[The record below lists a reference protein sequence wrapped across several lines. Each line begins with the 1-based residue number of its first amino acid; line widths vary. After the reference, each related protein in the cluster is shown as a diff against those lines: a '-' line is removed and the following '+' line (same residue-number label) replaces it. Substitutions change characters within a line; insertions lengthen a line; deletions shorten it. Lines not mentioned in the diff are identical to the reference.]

1 MVDIKL
7 ILPIRTNDEVEPYIN
22 EIITAMIVDFVY
34 DDEEYVYHV
43 INDIGECMD
52 DVGINNNVAEV
63 KINHICEYIRSS
75 RDHMDVLLHNE
86 KVILKELLL
95 MYVDI
100 LDSETMLLHFIE
112 HVEDER

>member
-22 EIITAMIVDFVY
+22 EIITAMIVDSVY
-34 DDEEYVYHV
+34 GDEEYMYHV
-43 INDIGECMD
+43 IDNIGECMD
-52 DVGINNNVAEV
+52 DISINNNVAEV

-75 RDHMDVLLHNE
+75 RDHVDVMLHNE
-86 KVILKELLL
+86 KVILKELFL
-95 MYVDI
+95 MDVDR
-100 LDSETMLLHFIE
+100 LDSENMVLHFIE